1 MKRIALPAL
10 CLTLSCFPAGAGADE
25 AGAHETVTNK
35 TGEIQLSLKQVV
47 AAVLQGN
54 PQLTISRTDTEL
66 AAADAQRVEGL
77 LDTSL
82 SATVK
87 GSEERVRT
95 VSDFQAAKTRQM
107 QFSGGISQ
115 PLENGNTLGVTA
127 SYSRTGQGFNSP
139 LAAQLALF
147 NPSYRSQI
155 DITYRI
161 ALQRGSDRPDYAL
174 GLESVQARTRAASL
188 NEQMVTRTLALSA
201 LNAFYRLS
209 SDDINVDISRQAV
222 QRAREVLSYQK
233 SRQRFGLIE
242 QADALQAEA
251 LLAARRTDLQRAL
264 AAREADES
272 SLRRL
277 MRSTSTRRIALRS
290 HTLPATTS
298 QPDFDQAEARAIR
311 RRPDIRALDA
321 SLKAAEADLEAARDV
336 DAAQIDMVAQ
346 LGSRSLDARP
356 DIAAGRGFSLKD
368 RYAALSVEMQD
379 SMGRNGAKSAIRKA
393 ELSRQRLADQRL
405 QAMEQI
411 RDDLAAAITAIR
423 VGIPNLRMARL
434 QARAEKKKY
443 AAELKRY
450 REGRS
455 DTATLVQ
462 FEGELRNAQLQERL
476 QEQTLQLARHQLDW
490 ATGSLLGKLGIDRPD
505 SVGQAP
511 RDPQ

>member
-10 CLTLSCFPAGAGADE
+10 CLALSCFAAGAGASE
-25 AGAHETVTNK
+25 TGANK
-35 TGEIQLSLKQVV
+35 TGESRLSLKQVV
-47 AAVLQGN
+47 AAVLKGN

-77 LDTSL
+77 LDPSL

-127 SYSRTGQGFNSP
+127 NYSRTGQGFNSP
-139 LAAQLALF
+139 LAAQLARF

-161 ALQRGSDRPDYAL
+161 ALQRGTDRPDYAL
-174 GLESVQARTRAASL
+174 GLESVHARTEAASL
-188 NEQMVTRTLALSA
+188 NEQMVARTLTLSA

-209 SDDINVDISRQAV
+209 SDDINVHISRQAV

-242 QADALQAEA
+242 KADALQAEA
-251 LLAARRTDLQRAL
+251 LLAARQTDLQRAL
-264 AAREADES
+264 SAREADES

-277 MRSTSTRRIALRS
+277 MRSTSTGRITLRS
-290 HTLPATTS
+290 HPLPVTAS

-311 RRPDIRALDA
+311 QRPDIRALDA

-336 DAAQIDMVAQ
+336 DTAQIDMVAQ

-356 DIAAGRGFSLKD
+356 DIAAGRSFSLKD

-379 SMGRNGAKSAIRKA
+379 SMGRNAAKAAVRKA

-411 RDDLAAAITAIR
+411 RDDLAAAITAIK

-434 QARAEKKKY
+434 QARAEKRKY

-462 FEGELRNAQLQERL
+462 FEGELRNAELQARL
-476 QEQTLQLARHQLDW
+476 QEQTLQLARFQLAW
-490 ATGSLLGKLGIDRPD
+490 ATGSLLGKLGITLTD
-505 SVGQAP
+505 SMAQSTGDA
-511 RDPQ
+511 R